1 MDMSMDLLQWSI
13 IFYKK
18 SAAYTSGGGIK
29 NDITPNWQLEEE
41 LHMPVRKFKKR
52 KLYFFKDKS
61 WGTDIVDM
69 HLISK
74 YNRGICFL
82 RFWIFLVNIY
92 GFFLSKTKK
101 L

>member
-41 LHMPVRKFKKR
+41 LHMPVRKF
-52 KLYFFKDKS
+52 
-61 WGTDIVDM
+61 
-69 HLISK
+69 
-74 YNRGICFL
+74 
-82 RFWIFLVNIY
+82 
-92 GFFLSKTKK
+92 
-101 L
+101 